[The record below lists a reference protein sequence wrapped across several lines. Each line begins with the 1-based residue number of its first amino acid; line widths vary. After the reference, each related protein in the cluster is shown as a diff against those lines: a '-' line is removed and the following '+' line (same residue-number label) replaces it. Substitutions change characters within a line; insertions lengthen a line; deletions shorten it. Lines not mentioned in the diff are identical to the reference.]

1 MLQCKSI
8 QEKVLQKIYLIS
20 PMYKMIFYYF
30 YRYFLYRNDD
40 SPRFGAI
47 CGIFL
52 TIGLHINLA
61 YVIVQKLVGRILLNP
76 MSSTYYW
83 NKALNMLVILPFFF
97 LAIVFF
103 NKCRVNGIIKEYES
117 KQNVFSVWN
126 WLLFLLFTVG
136 ALISIIFLLKK

>member
-1 MLQCKSI
+1 
-8 QEKVLQKIYLIS
+8 
-20 PMYKMIFYYF
+20 MIFYYF

-40 SPRFGAI
+40 SPRFAAI

-52 TIGLHINLA
+52 TIGLHIILA

-83 NKALNMLVILPFFF
+83 NKALNMLVILPFFI

-103 NKCRVNGIIKEYES
+103 NKRRVDGIIQEYES
-117 KQNVFSVWN
+117 KQNIFSVWN
-126 WLLFLLFTVG
+126 WLPPL
-136 ALISIIFLLKK
+136 AQE

>member
-1 MLQCKSI
+1 
-8 QEKVLQKIYLIS
+8 
-20 PMYKMIFYYF
+20 MYKMIFYYF

-52 TIGLHINLA
+52 TIGLHIILA

-76 MSSTYYW
+76 MTSTYYW
-83 NKALNMLVILPFFF
+83 NKSLNMLVILPFFI

-103 NKCRVNGIIKEYES
+103 NKRRVDGIIQGYES

-136 ALISIIFLLKK
+136 ALLSLIFLLKK